1 MAHRA
6 NAGEAPD
13 RDAHADSVWRPCC
26 APDNAPEQ
34 GDTTLAVCVVLAGY
48 PRGYA
53 VAFRHWS
60 AEALTCGNQCPT
72 GVNTVVVIPHCGLQ
86 AVVADST
93 TPPRLEGPVRS
104 SNAVM
109 SQRNP
114 RVCSDANQSHAL
126 GFSYL
131 SLLFGTQKLSLDHH
145 SALYPRSK

>member
-1 MAHRA
+1 MAHRT
-6 NAGEAPD
+6 NAGKAPD
-13 RDAHADSVWRPCC
+13 RAAHADSVWRPCC
-26 APDNAPEQ
+26 APDNAREQ
-34 GDTTLAVCVVLAGY
+34 WDATLAVRVALAGC
-48 PRGYA
+48 PRGDA

-60 AEALTCGNQCPT
+60 AGALTCGNQCPA
-72 GVNTVVVIPHCGLQ
+72 GVTAVIVIPHCGLQ

-104 SNAVM
+104 SNVVM

-145 SALYPRSK
+145 SALCPRSK